1 MELQNVVLIVH
12 IDAQT
17 HSTRSHACSF
27 VKNVVPNA
35 YVCLVVPMETKKYVH
50 AITTGR
56 PKEEDPNVL
65 KS

>member
-35 YVCLVVPMETKKYVH
+35 CVCLVVPMETKKYVH